1 MSTILI
7 RQIPDDYADSTGL
20 AKYNRSRMPG
30 CKDRFSVALNT
41 DGRYLTNLDEDS
53 FTVPKDKKEEV
64 KQKRENFQTLLGK
77 DLTGTSSF
85 WEEFNVVID
94 ADKPKVFNTENPM
107 DALSIHVLFA
117 NKYVAPSKELA
128 YTPEYKDAQ
137 YYAYTEETEEA
148 EEIGTRKKRD
158 KALTDLLNI
167 SDDKD
172 KMLLYGQYLEGLKYH
187 NKLGENTLYKM
198 LRTYIEDKD
207 IKNATNFINALK
219 KDPVELQ
226 QKIIVD
232 KGLKQRLISKVHM
245 GNKQYAYQYGNV
257 TLGTTIEDVYKNLSL
272 PEFAPELMSLK
283 KELDK

>member
-7 RQIPDDYADSTGL
+7 RQIPDDYSDSTGL

-53 FTVPKDKKEEV
+53 FLVSKDKKDEV
-64 KQKRENFQTLLGK
+64 RRKRENFETLLGK
-77 DLTGTSSF
+77 NLSGTSDF
-85 WEEFNVVID
+85 WESFHVVID
-94 ADKPKVFNTENPM
+94 ADNPKVFNTENPM

-117 NKYVAPSKELA
+117 NKYVAPNKEAA

-137 YYAYTEETEEA
+137 YYAYTEENEEA
-148 EEIGTRKKRD
+148 EEISTRKKRD
-158 KALTDLLNI
+158 KALTDLLAI

-172 KMLLYGQYLEGLKYH
+172 KMILYGQYLEGLKYH
-187 NKLGENTLYKM
+187 AKLGENTLYKM

-207 IKNATNFINALK
+207 IKNSINFINALK
-219 KDPVELQ
+219 KDPSELQ
-226 QKIIVD
+226 QKVIVD
-232 KGLKQRLISKVHM
+232 KALKQRLIEKKHI

-257 TLGTTIEDVYKNLSL
+257 TLGTAIEDVYRNLTL

-283 KELDK
+283 KELDN

>member
-53 FTVPKDKKEEV
+53 FMVPKDKKEEV
-64 KQKRENFQTLLGK
+64 RQKRENFEALLGK
-77 DLTGTSSF
+77 DLKGTSQF
-85 WEEFNVVID
+85 WEDFSIVID
-94 ADKPKVFNTENPM
+94 ADKPKIFNTENPL

-117 NKYVAPSKELA
+117 NKLVAPTKDLA

-137 YYAYTEETEEA
+137 YYAYTEEAEEA
-148 EEIGTRKKRD
+148 EEISTRKKRD
-158 KALTDLLNI
+158 KALTELLNI

-172 KMLLYGQYLEGLKYH
+172 KMILYGQYLEGLKYH
-187 NKLGENTLYKM
+187 HKLGENVLYKM

-207 IKNATNFINALK
+207 IKNATNFVAALK
-219 KDPVELQ
+219 KDPSELQ

-232 KGLKQRLISKVHM
+232 KALKQRLIVKSHI

-257 TLGTTIEDVYKNLSL
+257 TLGTTVEDVYRNLSL
-272 PEFAPELMSLK
+272 PEFAPELMALK
-283 KELDK
+283 KELDS